1 LPQHLFEQATNTAKT
16 TAAGR
21 LLLGLLILDGELL
34 ARGGFVPAAD
44 LVGYVAV
51 LGLLG
56 GVLVALRAG
65 SEELLLD
72 VVDA

>member
-16 TAAGR
+16 TAGR

-44 LVGYVAV
+44 LVGDEAV

-56 GVLVALRAG
+56 GVLVVLRAAA
-65 SEELLLD
+65 EELLLD
-72 VVDA
+72 VVNA